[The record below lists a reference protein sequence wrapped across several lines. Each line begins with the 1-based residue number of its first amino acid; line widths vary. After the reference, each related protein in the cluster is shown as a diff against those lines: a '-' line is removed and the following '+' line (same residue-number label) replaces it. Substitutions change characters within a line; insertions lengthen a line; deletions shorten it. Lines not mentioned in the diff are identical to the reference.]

1 MVTAAT
7 SWWSISKSELMAL
20 VDTSS
25 TGLSSTQAR
34 ERAIS
39 FGPNEV
45 TLKHT
50 YPRLKLAL
58 NQVRSPIAVL
68 LIVAAVL
75 SAWVGDRIE
84 GSIILAILLVSS
96 CLSYLQELRAH
107 NAVADL
113 LAKLEHR
120 ASVLRDGVWSETPI
134 SEIVPGDIVALSAGS
149 QVPADCRV
157 LDARDLFVDQA
168 ALTGESFPAAKEDVE
183 VKESSTLP
191 QRSNVLFAGTHVISG
206 RTTVVVVLTGRQ
218 TEFGRLAQSIAA
230 TPPPTEFQLG
240 VRHFG
245 YLLLEVAG
253 AMAILSLA
261 INIGYGRP
269 ALDTLLF
276 TLALVV
282 GMTPQLLPAIVTT
295 TLAQGARRLAAGGAL
310 VRRLTSIADIGGV
323 QILCTDKTGTLTKG
337 AVTLESATDIEGR
350 ESELVRLYGHLNA
363 RYESGYANVLDD
375 ALRELRV
382 EIADE
387 FEKIDEV
394 PYDFTRKRLS
404 VLLCHR
410 NAGLMITKG
419 AFREVLSICSSI
431 EGPGRERKPIAEFR
445 PGLSKR
451 FQTLSEEGYRVIV
464 VAYREHSLDLPL
476 RHEDEAGMVF
486 LGFLAFLDPPQ
497 QTAIQSIQALEQ
509 SGITCKMVTGDN
521 RFVAA
526 KVASQLGVLSPESL
540 LTGAD
545 IDQLT
550 DVALQSRALEIDI
563 FAEVGPNQ
571 KERVLR
577 CLKRSNLGVAYLGDG
592 INDAGALRAADVGI
606 SVESAV
612 DATKEAADIV
622 LVTKDLDILLKAV
635 WEGRRAFG
643 NTLKYILISTSAN
656 FGNMFS
662 VVGASLFAD
671 FLPLLPTQIL
681 LLNVLS
687 DIPAMSLAADEVDRE
702 MVARPLAWDM
712 KAISRAM
719 VMYGCVSS
727 VFDYMTFGALL
738 IMGASPAVFRTGWFL
753 ESLLSELF
761 VLLVIR
767 TQRPFWRSRVGKGLL
782 QLSLLVGSVAI
793 VLPYSPL
800 ARGLGFAPVPS
811 PYALIIGT
819 ILVGYVISSEEA
831 KVILRKRHD

>member
-1 MVTAAT
+1 
-7 SWWSISKSELMAL
+7 MAL

-25 TGLSSTQAR
+25 KGLSSTQAR

-39 FGPNEV
+39 CGPNEV
-45 TLKHT
+45 TLQHT

-58 NQVRSPIAVL
+58 NQVRSPIAL
-68 LIVAAVL
+68 LLVVAAVL

-84 GSIILAILLVSS
+84 GSIILGILLVSS
-96 CLSYLQELRAH
+96 FLSYLQELRAH
-107 NAVADL
+107 NAVQYL

-120 ASVLRDGVWSETPI
+120 ANVLRDGAWREIPI
-134 SEIVPGDIVALSAGS
+134 SEIVPGDIACLSAGS

-157 LDARDLFVDQA
+157 LDAKDLFVDQA

-183 VKESSTLP
+183 VDASSTLLE
-191 QRSNVLFAGTHVISG
+191 RSNALFAGTHVMSG
-206 RTTVVVVLTGRQ
+206 RTTVVVVLTGRK
-218 TEFGRLAQSIAA
+218 TEFGRLAQTVGAV
-230 TPPPTEFQLG
+230 PPPTEFQLG

-253 AMAILSLA
+253 AMAILSLT

-295 TLAQGARRLAAGGAL
+295 TLAQGARRLAAGNAI

-337 AVTLESATDIEGR
+337 AVTLESATDIDGR

-363 RYESGYANVLDD
+363 RYESGYTNVLDD
-375 ALRELRV
+375 ALRAVRV
-382 EIADE
+382 EIDDE
-387 FEKIDEV
+387 FEKIDEL

-404 VLLCHR
+404 VLLRHR

-419 AFREVLSICSSI
+419 AFREVLPICTSI
-431 EGPGRERKPIAEFR
+431 EGADRQRKPISSFSR
-445 PGLSKR
+445 GLTER
-451 FQTLSEEGYRVIV
+451 FQNLSEEGYRVIV
-464 VAYREHSLDLPL
+464 VAYRDHSPDISL
-476 RHEDEAGMVF
+476 RHEDEAEMVF

-497 QTAIQSIQALEQ
+497 PTAIESIQALEK

-550 DVALQSRALEIDI
+550 DVALQSRVLEVDI

-577 CLKRSNLGVAYLGDG
+577 CIKKSNRGVAYLGDG

-622 LVTKDLDILLKAV
+622 LVTKDLQILLKAV
-635 WEGRRAFG
+635 LEGRRAFG

-687 DIPAMSLAADEVDRE
+687 DLPAMSLATDKVDQE
-702 MVARPLAWDM
+702 MVARPLRWNL
-712 KAISRAM
+712 KEISRVM

-727 VFDYMTFGALL
+727 MFDYMTFGFLL
-738 IMGASPAVFRTGWFL
+738 IMEASPAVFRTGWFL
-753 ESLLSELF
+753 ESLVSEIF

-767 TQRPFWRSRVGKGLL
+767 TQRPFWRSRVGEGLL
-782 QLSLLVGSVAI
+782 LMSVAVGGAGI
-793 VLPYSPL
+793 LLPYTPV
-800 ARGLGFAPVPS
+800 APVLGFAPVPLS
-811 PYALIIGT
+811 YGFTIGAVIIG
-819 ILVGYVISSEEA
+819 YVMSSEGV
-831 KVILRKRHD
+831 KVILRRRAA